1 MVHILASGVFFSGF
15 IKDLLCLPR
24 PLSPPLHRITMSNSA
39 ALEYGF
45 PSTHSTNAVSVAVYI
60 LLMLQSAPES
70 MKPMTKMGL
79 QIGACC
85 YAGSIVLGRVYCG
98 MHGFFDIVIGSL
110 LGAALSIAEVVF
122 MDQFDEL
129 VYSGSSKT
137 LFIVILIVMVLVRIH
152 PEPAD
157 DCPCFDDSVS
167 FAGVFAGVE
176 LGSWMFARTELSWDI
191 PVPATVPFEL
201 EKLGLVVAILRIALG
216 VACII
221 VWKEYSKK
229 ILLRILPPIFRV
241 VTRLGLS
248 LPRKFF
254 TPATLVHRETIP
266 GHLLTA
272 LQSVQKGTSTRQDRY
287 HHSPR
292 IRDYP

>member
-1 MVHILASGVFFSGF
+1 
-15 IKDLLCLPR
+15 
-24 PLSPPLHRITMSNSA
+24 MSNSA

-60 LLMLQSAPES
+60 FLMLQSAPES
-70 MKPMTKMGL
+70 MHPITKMGL
-79 QIGACC
+79 QIGVCC

-98 MHGFFDIVIGSL
+98 MHGFFDVVIGGL
-110 LGAALSIAEVVF
+110 LGAVLSVVEVVY
-122 MDQFDEL
+122 MDRFDEF

-176 LGSWMFARTELSWDI
+176 LGSWTFARSELSWDV

-201 EKLGLVVAILRIALG
+201 EKLGLMVAILRIALG

-221 VWKEYSKK
+221 VWKECSKK
-229 ILLRILPPIFRV
+229 ILLKSLPPVFRV

-254 TPATLVHRETIP
+254 TPAT
-266 GHLLTA
+266 
-272 LQSVQKGTSTRQDRY
+272 
-287 HHSPR
+287 
-292 IRDYP
+292 